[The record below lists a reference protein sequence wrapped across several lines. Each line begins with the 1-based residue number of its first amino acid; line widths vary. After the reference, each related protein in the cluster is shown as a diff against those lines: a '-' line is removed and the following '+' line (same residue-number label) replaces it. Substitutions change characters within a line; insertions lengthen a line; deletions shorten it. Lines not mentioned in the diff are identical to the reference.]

1 MATKYGLP
9 YFLEDKTGRLS
20 GSEFADLH
28 DRMKLV
34 YRARERTSSHSS
46 YEVYDI
52 TISSYDAFHAPVA
65 TLTFGANNALGTI
78 TYARDRT
85 ERQMESYLSQVNA
98 IAG

>member
-20 GSEFADLH
+20 GSEFVDLH

-34 YRARERTSSHSS
+34 YRSKERSSTNSI
-46 YEVYDI
+46 YEIYDI
-52 TISSYDAFHAPVA
+52 TAGTYDAFHTPVII
-65 TLTFGANNALGTI
+65 LTFGTNNALGTI
-78 TYARDRT
+78 TFSTDGT
-85 ERQMESYLSQVNA
+85 ERQMERYLSQVNA